1 MAAEKGSTFLL
12 KKGTVGTATTIA
24 GMRTTSITINGETVD
39 VTNKDSAG
47 VRTLLAGAGVTSMS
61 ISAEGVFQDD
71 TEVKDMRTAC
81 IAMSLDDYVIEYGNG
96 DTIAGLFQVTSF
108 ENSGEYNGEL
118 TFSVSLE
125 SSGVFTVVDNV

>member
-1 MAAEKGSTFLL
+1 MAEKGSGFLL
-12 KKGTVGTATTIA
+12 KKGTIGSSTVIA
-24 GMRTTSITINGETVD
+24 GLRTTSITINGETVD

-71 TEVKDMRTAC
+71 TEVKAMRTAC
-81 IAMSLDDYVIEYGNG
+81 IAMSLDDYVIEYENG
-96 DTIAGLFQVTSF
+96 DTINGEFQVTSF

-125 SSGVFTVVDNV
+125 SSGVFTVTDNA